1 MSRAQWLLLAAAACA
16 ALTGCAPLDALP
28 YAYEIEDTVLLRT
41 LGVDMATQ
49 RLDGVAV
56 TDLVAYTYL
65 KNAHEVGD
73 ALLLTVYRDL
83 NLYDREPGEYVDIS
97 VVLMDEALLGDAT

>member
-1 MSRAQWLLLAAAACA
+1 MTELRAAVNGLPVGLYVTEVHPDSDAAIKG
-16 ALTGCAPLDALP
+16 LTAGDV
-28 YAYEIEDTVLLRT
+28 I
-41 LGVDMATQ
+41 TQ
-49 RLDGVAV
+49 IDGVAV

-83 NLYDREPGEYVDIS
+83 NLYDREPGAYVDIS

>member
-1 MSRAQWLLLAAAACA
+1 M
-16 ALTGCAPLDALP
+16 
-28 YAYEIEDTVLLRT
+28 
-41 LGVDMATQ
+41 
-49 RLDGVAV
+49 AV

-83 NLYDREPGEYVDIS
+83 NLYDREPGAYVDIS